1 MREVTLA
8 GHGRVYRHPQSGLWQ
23 LSVSTWLH
31 FGVLAFEYFRMM
43 TMCSHFV
50 TTLSALSWVLRVLTF
65 ENFLPGISKRPT
77 KILGLTPMSSF
88 KSMKRVRWFRDSS
101 THQTKEVVTQVR
113 FPLLSQRPTKTPALI
128 PMPSSEHLKMC
139 VGSALVVHI
148 MLELGSETHIFHR
161 DRQKGQETHGL
172 MENAH

>member
-1 MREVTLA
+1 
-8 GHGRVYRHPQSGLWQ
+8 
-23 LSVSTWLH
+23 
-31 FGVLAFEYFRMM
+31 VLAFEYFNMT

-50 TTLSALSWVLRVLTF
+50 STLIERTF
-65 ENFLPGISKRPT
+65 ENSLPGISKRPT
-77 KILGLTPMSSF
+77 KILGLTPMPSS

-139 VGSALVVHI
+139 VSSALVVHI